1 MKKALVITG
10 EGLNCESETAHALK
24 RAGADAEIKHIRDLI
39 DQPESLQNYRILAI
53 CGGFS
58 YGDHLGAGTALALQL
73 QLNLSNELRQFV
85 DEGKPLIGICNG
97 FQVLLKLGL
106 LEDYNPIDASLT
118 WNEEGKFINRWI
130 KVSASPSNCLWTR
143 NLTQFDLPIRNGE
156 GRFYSL
162 NKDQIEQLRLNQQVA
177 LEYVDQNPTGSHGMI
192 AGLCNIRGNVLGL
205 MPHPEAAV
213 YNWQVPMWRLN
224 GLDPKGQGPG
234 LQMFMNAVEAA

>member
-10 EGLNCESETAHALK
+10 EGLNCESETAHALI
-24 RAGADAEIKHIRDLI
+24 RAGADAEIKHLRDLI
-39 DQPESLQNYRILAI
+39 AEPKSLQNYRILAI

-73 QLNLSNELRQFV
+73 KLNLSNELRQFV
-85 DEGKPLIGICNG
+85 DEGKPVIGICNG

-106 LEDYNPIDASLT
+106 LEDYNPIDATLT

-143 NLTQFDLPIRNGE
+143 NLTQFRLPIRNGE
-156 GRFYSL
+156 GRFYTM
-162 NKDQIEQLRLNQQVA
+162 NKDQLEQLRLNQQVA
-177 LEYVDQNPTGSHGMI
+177 LEYVDQNPNGSHGMI
-192 AGLCNIRGNVLGL
+192 AGLCNLRGNVLGL

-213 YNWQVPMWRLN
+213 YNWQVPMWRFS

-234 LQMFMNAVEAA
+234 LQMFINAVEAA